1 MLNSSFGNGT
11 ELTWLDKL
19 ECDGNEVDLALC
31 KSDGWGVKHC
41 DQQKATIYCGR
52 YSNSVFVL
60 LLNTHCYQLGVLL
73 LRHWEG
79 VKCHRF
85 IQ

>member
-11 ELTWLDKL
+11 GLTWLDKL

-31 KSDGWGVKHC
+31 KSDGWSVKNC
-41 DQQKATIYCGR
+41 DQQKAAIYCGR

-60 LLNTHCYQLGVLL
+60 LLNIVVWLSIVQPP
-73 LRHWEG
+73 LR
-79 VKCHRF
+79 CND
-85 IQ
+85 

>member
-19 ECDGNEVDLALC
+19 ECDGNEVDLALS

-60 LLNTHCYQLGVLL
+60 LVFNATFNNISVIPW
-73 LRHWEG
+73 RSA
-79 VKCHRF
+79 
-85 IQ
+85 